1 MENCMHI
8 TTEKQPLSMKML
20 LKHPEFAVAINNN
33 EEITASSRPQRRPG
47 DAVWFCELIFDQK
60 SDRSAE

>member
-20 LKHPEFAVAINNN
+20 LKHPEFAVVINNN
-33 EEITASSRPQRRPG
+33 EKITASSRPQRRPR
-47 DAVWFCELIFDQK
+47 DAVYE
-60 SDRSAE
+60 AESLNRWI

>member
-8 TTEKQPLSMKML
+8 TTEKQPLSMKMF
-20 LKHPEFAVAINNN
+20 LKHPDFVVVINNN
-33 EEITASSRPQRRPG
+33 EVITASSWPQRRPG
-47 DAVWFCELIFDQK
+47 DAVWFCKLIFDQK